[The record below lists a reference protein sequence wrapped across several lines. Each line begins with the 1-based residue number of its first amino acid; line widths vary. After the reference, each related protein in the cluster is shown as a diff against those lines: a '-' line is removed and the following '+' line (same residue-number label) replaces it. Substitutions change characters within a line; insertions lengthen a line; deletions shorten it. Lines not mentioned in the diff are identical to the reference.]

1 MCGGAE
7 EKLCALRKQLPAAVL
22 QLLRGSAAVSAK
34 CSEFL
39 RWEDQSKHSEWL
51 IQSVHCSHCEQP
63 GGLSTSS
70 ALQVQD
76 LLAVGRETPGGQ

>member
-1 MCGGAE
+1 MCF
-7 EKLCALRKQLPAAVL
+7 EKTTACSCASAAPWECSSLCKVLRVPQVGRSVKTQRMADPECAL
-22 QLLRGSAAVSAK
+22 
-34 CSEFL
+34 
-39 RWEDQSKHSEWL
+39 
-51 IQSVHCSHCEQP
+51 SHCEQP